1 MSNQAQEGTDMANAV
16 SLPET
21 GFLRLNQIVGN
32 PNSDRSTAPIIPVSQ
47 STWWDG
53 VRTGR
58 FPQPIKLGPKITAWK
73 IEDIRRLIDSY
84 SELGER

>member
-1 MSNQAQEGTDMANAV
+1 MSNQAQEGADMANAV
-16 SLPET
+16 SLPNT
-21 GFLRLNQIVGN
+21 GFLRLKQIVGS
-32 PNSDRSTAPIIPVSQ
+32 PNSDRPIVPIIPVSQ